1 MLLLKIF
8 QMIRYLFTRRL
19 SRETESFLEKVTSE
33 FAAVLLGFNDHY
45 VSHRELAALIE
56 EWTPFY
62 KRLRATWVP
71 KSHKAYNGV
80 QTILHTF
87 PALAE
92 TVVESNKKFVIE
104 EKARYS
110 SLLSD
115 VDGKSLDDQQRTV
128 VVTGEDSNL
137 VLAGAGSGKTLT
149 IAGKVKYLCEAKG
162 VKPDDIL
169 LIAFT
174 RKAAEEMDERIN
186 KKLGVPVETAT
197 FHKLGLRIITAARNE
212 RPEVADDLEKFVG
225 TYLSKTIREKS
236 EEIKLLIQYF
246 AYYLKIPADLEQF
259 ESLGD
264 AYDHERGADLETLQ
278 SKCDDTGRDD
288 YVEEKANQRKYARQT
303 LKKEQV
309 KSLEEVEIANFLF
322 LNGVKYVY
330 EGKYP
335 FDVNDTEHKVYR
347 PDFYLPD
354 YDIYIE
360 HFGIAKDGS
369 LPWLSEIEEQK
380 YQDSMKWK
388 RGIHKQNQTTLR
400 VCPKFC
406 VNTAKQCKIEP
417 KCFKAGA
424 APAVAALSTK

>member
-1 MLLLKIF
+1 M
-8 QMIRYLFTRRL
+8 
-19 SRETESFLEKVTSE
+19 
-33 FAAVLLGFNDHY
+33 
-45 VSHRELAALIE
+45 
-56 EWTPFY
+56 
-62 KRLRATWVP
+62 
-71 KSHKAYNGV
+71 
-80 QTILHTF
+80 
-87 PALAE
+87 
-92 TVVESNKKFVIE
+92 
-104 EKARYS
+104 
-110 SLLSD
+110 
-115 VDGKSLDDQQRTV
+115 
-128 VVTGEDSNL
+128 
-137 VLAGAGSGKTLT
+137 
-149 IAGKVKYLCEAKG
+149 
-162 VKPDDIL
+162 
-169 LIAFT
+169 
-174 RKAAEEMDERIN
+174 
-186 KKLGVPVETAT
+186 
-197 FHKLGLRIITAARNE
+197 
-212 RPEVADDLEKFVG
+212 
-225 TYLSKTIREKS
+225 
-236 EEIKLLIQYF
+236 
-246 AYYLKIPADLEQF
+246 
-259 ESLGD
+259 
-264 AYDHERGADLETLQ
+264 
-278 SKCDDTGRDD
+278 
-288 YVEEKANQRKYARQT
+288 EEKANQRKYARQT